1 MDFKERLSSPVVME
15 NPQADR
21 VKDIAKLATRSAR
34 TKTGLFLVEGPQAV
48 REALKAHQN
57 KPLLDAVY
65 ITERAYDRHPDIVDL
80 LEEVHGTP
88 TPQPVRRVFMRMCT
102 EPVLAAMAESVS
114 PQGIIAVAFQQDTP
128 LTQIWGE
135 GAINPRLVAVLAQV
149 QDPGNAGTILRAA
162 DAAGADLII
171 TTKGSVDLYNP
182 KAVRST
188 AGSLFH
194 LPVLQGID
202 LEDFAEDAKAQ
213 GMGVLA
219 ADGYGRVSLDDLQ
232 EAAFAL
238 RLGLEPAKKVK
249 YNLAQPTV
257 WLFGNEAQGL
267 SDQEK
272 AAASLRVSIPL
283 RGAAES
289 LNVGMAAGVCLFASA
304 LAQNRPAGQ
313 LGEGS

>member
-1 MDFKERLSSPVVME
+1 MDFKERLSTPVIMN
-15 NPQADR
+15 NPLADR
-21 VKDIAKLATRSAR
+21 VKDVAALANRKAR
-34 TKTGLFLVEGPQAV
+34 TKTGMFLVEGPQAV
-48 REALKAHQN
+48 REALVAHAN

-65 ITERAYDRHPDIVDL
+65 ITEKAFDRHPDIVDL
-80 LEEVHGTP
+80 LEEAHGSP
-88 TPQPVRRVFMRMCT
+88 TPEPGRKVFMRMVT
-102 EPVLAAMAESVS
+102 DEVLAAMAESVT
-114 PQGIIAVAFQQDTP
+114 PQGIVAIAFQQEISPSD
-128 LTQIWGE
+128 IWGE
-135 GAINPRLVAVLAQV
+135 GAINPKLVAVLTRV

-182 KAVRST
+182 KSVRST

-194 LPVLQGID
+194 LPLLQGIE

-232 EAAFAL
+232 DAAFAA
-238 RLGLEPAKKVK
+238 RVGVEPRKKVK
-249 YNLAQPTV
+249 YDLTEPTI

-267 SDQEK
+267 NDEEK
-272 AAASLRVSIPL
+272 AAASLRVAVPI

-304 LAQNRPAGQ
+304 LAQNRKQ
-313 LGEGS
+313 

>member
-1 MDFKERLSSPVVME
+1 MDFKERLSTPVIME

-21 VKDIAKLATRSAR
+21 VKDIARLATRAGR
-34 TKTGLFLVEGPQAV
+34 TKTGTYLVEGPQAV
-48 REALKAHQN
+48 REALLTHQA

-65 ITERAYDRHPDIVDL
+65 ITERAFDRHPDIADL
-80 LEEVHGTP
+80 LEEVHGSP
-88 TPQPVRRVFMRMCT
+88 TPQLGRKVFMRMVT
-102 EPVLAAMAESVS
+102 DEVLTAMAEAVT
-114 PQGIIAVAFQQDTP
+114 PQGIIAVAFQQDITP
-128 LTQIWGE
+128 GDIWGE
-135 GAINPRLVAVLAQV
+135 NAINPKLIAVLARI

-194 LPVLQGID
+194 VPVLQGIE

-213 GMGVLA
+213 GIGVLA

-232 EAAFAL
+232 DAAFAL
-238 RLGLEPAKKVK
+238 RNGLEPRKKVK
-249 YNLAQPTV
+249 YDLAQPTM

-267 SDQEK
+267 DDAEK
-272 AAASLRVSIPL
+272 ACASVRVAVPL
-283 RGAAES
+283 RGKAES
-289 LNVGMAAGVCLFASA
+289 LNVGMAAGVCLFASS
-304 LAQNRPAGQ
+304 LAQNRKG
-313 LGEGS
+313 